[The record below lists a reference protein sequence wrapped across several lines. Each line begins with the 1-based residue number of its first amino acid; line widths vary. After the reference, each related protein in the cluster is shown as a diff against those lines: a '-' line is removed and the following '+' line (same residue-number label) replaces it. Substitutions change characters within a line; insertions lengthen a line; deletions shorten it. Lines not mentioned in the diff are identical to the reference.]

1 MSSSFYVFLKL
12 TGKER
17 RIRGII
23 DNLIFLY
30 GMDKEYINFINV
42 ILPTSVLG
50 DNNITPLERLLL
62 ISILSLCKQ
71 KGYCWATNEYFA
83 ELFGVRKQTISK
95 SISSLSKNNYIELK
109 FDNSEKNNSKRI
121 IKISEALTKI
131 ISGIKEN
138 MNTSVNKNLNQYNKY
153 NNKKK
158 NIINEIYTR
167 DEEGNEY
174 WNGKKIESKEAT
186 QEEIEELENLLKE
199 FRD

>member
-42 ILPTSVLG
+42 ILPTSILG

-83 ELFGVRKQTISK
+83 ELFNVRKQTISK
-95 SISSLSKNNYIELK
+95 SISSLSKNNYVKLK
-109 FDNSEKNNSKRI
+109 FDNGEKNNSKRI

-131 ISGIKEN
+131 ILGIKEN
-138 MNTSVNKNLNQYNKY
+138 MNTSINENHNQYNRY

-167 DEEGNEY
+167 DEDGNEY
-174 WNGKKIESKEAT
+174 WNGKKIVSNEAT

-199 FRD
+199 FRE

>member
-1 MSSSFYVFLKL
+1 MSSSFYAFLKI

-17 RIRGII
+17 RIRTSI

-30 GMDKEYINFINV
+30 EMDKEYINFINV
-42 ILPTSVLG
+42 ILPISILG
-50 DNNITPLERLLL
+50 DSNLTPLERLLL

-83 ELFGVRKQTISK
+83 KLFNVRKQTISK

-109 FDNSEKNNSKRI
+109 FDNSEKNSSKRI
-121 IKISEALTKI
+121 IKISNALTKI
-131 ISGIKEN
+131 ILGIKEN
-138 MNTSVNKNLNQYNKY
+138 MNTIVNKNHNQYNEY
-153 NNKKK
+153 NKKK

-186 QEEIEELENLLKE
+186 QDEIEELENLLKE
-199 FRD
+199 FRE

>member
-1 MSSSFYVFLKL
+1 
-12 TGKER
+12 
-17 RIRGII
+17 
-23 DNLIFLY
+23 
-30 GMDKEYINFINV
+30 MDKENINFINV
-42 ILPTSVLG
+42 ILPISILG
-50 DNNITPLERLLL
+50 DNNLTPLERLLL

-83 ELFGVRKQTISK
+83 ELFNVRKQTISK

-121 IKISEALTKI
+121 IKISEALVKI
-131 ISGIKEN
+131 LSGIKEN
-138 MNTSVNKNLNQYNKY
+138 MNTSINKNFNQYNKY

-158 NIINEIYTR
+158 NIINEIYTC

-174 WNGKKIESKEAT
+174 WNGKKIELKEAT

>member
-1 MSSSFYVFLKL
+1 MSSSFYAFLKI

-17 RIRGII
+17 RIRTSI

-30 GMDKEYINFINV
+30 EMDKEYINFINV
-42 ILPTSVLG
+42 ILPISILG
-50 DNNITPLERLLL
+50 DSNLTPLERLLL

-83 ELFGVRKQTISK
+83 KLFNVRKQTISK

-109 FDNSEKNNSKRI
+109 FDNSEKNSSKRI
-121 IKISEALTKI
+121 IKISNTLTKI
-131 ISGIKEN
+131 ILGIKEN
-138 MNTSVNKNLNQYNKY
+138 MNTIVNKNHNQYNKY
-153 NNKKK
+153 NKKK

-186 QEEIEELENLLKE
+186 QDEIEELENLLKE
-199 FRD
+199 FRE

>member
-42 ILPTSVLG
+42 ILPTSILG
-50 DNNITPLERLLL
+50 DNNLTPLERLLL

-95 SISSLSKNNYIELK
+95 SISSLSINNYIELK

-121 IKISEALTKI
+121 IKISNALTKI
-131 ISGIKEN
+131 ILGIKEN
-138 MNTSVNKNLNQYNKY
+138 MNTSVNKNHNQYNKY

>member
-1 MSSSFYVFLKL
+1 
-12 TGKER
+12 
-17 RIRGII
+17 
-23 DNLIFLY
+23 
-30 GMDKEYINFINV
+30 MDKEYINFMNV
-42 ILPTSVLG
+42 ILPTSILG
-50 DNNITPLERLLL
+50 DNNITSLERLLL

-83 ELFGVRKQTISK
+83 QLFNARKQTKSK

-121 IKISEALTKI
+121 IKISDVLTKI
-131 ISGIKEN
+131 ISGIKKN
-138 MNTSVNKNLNQYNKY
+138 MNTSINKNLNQY

-167 DEEGNEY
+167 EEEGNKY
-174 WNGKKIESKEAT
+174 WNGKKIESKDAT
-186 QEEIEELENLLKE
+186 QEAIEELENLLKE

>member
-1 MSSSFYVFLKL
+1 
-12 TGKER
+12 
-17 RIRGII
+17 
-23 DNLIFLY
+23 
-30 GMDKEYINFINV
+30 MDKENINFINV
-42 ILPTSVLG
+42 ILPISILG
-50 DNNITPLERLLL
+50 DNNLTPLERLLL

-83 ELFGVRKQTISK
+83 ELFNVRKQTISK

-121 IKISEALTKI
+121 IKTSEALTKI

-158 NIINEIYTR
+158 NIINEIYTC

-174 WNGKKIESKEAT
+174 WNGKKIELKEAT

>member
-1 MSSSFYVFLKL
+1 
-12 TGKER
+12 
-17 RIRGII
+17 
-23 DNLIFLY
+23 
-30 GMDKEYINFINV
+30 MDKENINFINV
-42 ILPTSVLG
+42 ILPNSILG

-83 ELFGVRKQTISK
+83 ELFNVRKQTISK

-121 IKISEALTKI
+121 IKKSEALTKI

-167 DEEGNEY
+167 DEDGNEY
-174 WNGKKIESKEAT
+174 WNGKIIEQKEAT